1 MILHATMREGLM
13 SRKRGRWVSDKR
25 TGEMN
30 LHFTMFF
37 STVST
42 KSTVKLMLDSLVN
55 EYFHDNVEALMTLDE
70 YFKKSKEYLEE
81 KVQDKKCTVVN
92 KKMLDVFL
100 ENYRYFG
107 DHYGM
112 KDDDSKTDKVIECM
126 NKYKGVSMPFTFHY
140 GEYSVLLDSRA
151 ICFCYENPGK
161 NLEVRNFD
169 KKDFFD
175 RMFNGC
181 MDAELK
187 YRTTYEK
194 LRKLG
199 KNGHIEY
206 IGMLWSV
213 YSFLKFLNKNEDVE
227 FGVWVNTKND
237 AKFLMLNQSDRF
249 MVLVPR
255 KFGDED
261 TMFAFKMEDLADEI

>member
-1 MILHATMREGLM
+1 MILHATMREGLTH
-13 SRKRGRWVSDKR
+13 GRLMIKDSR

-30 LHFTMFF
+30 LNFINFF
-37 STVST
+37 SCPPS
-42 KSTVKLMLDSLVN
+42 KEKVKLMLDALVN
-55 EYFHDNVEALMTLDE
+55 EYFHDKTEALMTLNE
-70 YFKKSKEYLEE
+70 YFEKGLKYLEE
-81 KVQDKKCTVVN
+81 KVEDKKCTVVN
-92 KKMLDVFL
+92 KKMLEQFKSNKKMY
-100 ENYRYFG
+100 EEKYSAS
-107 DHYGM
+107 
-112 KDDDSKTDKVIECM
+112 KDDIKTDKVIERM
-126 NKYKGVSMPFTFHY
+126 NNYRGYNPFLFHY
-140 GEYSVLLDSRA
+140 ENYSVLLDTRA
-151 ICFCYENPGK
+151 LCFCYEDSGK
-161 NLEVRNFD
+161 DLEVRDFD

-181 MDAELK
+181 LDAELK

-206 IGMLWSV
+206 IGMLWNV

-261 TMFAFKMEDLADEI
+261 TMFAFKMEEIADEI